1 VREKTSAH
9 VRSVIAEMHL
19 EGGKRAMQQLMSL
32 SLRPSAV
39 ITSNDLMAV
48 GALQAALHAGL
59 GVPTDVSIIGFD
71 DLPVA
76 SMVVPQLTSIQ
87 LPRREIAARAFS
99 SLLQATRDGIVAK
112 SEVVHPDLSYGIQ
125 PGQFAPSDQPTKK
138 SGQLVSRLLFQAC
151 G

>member
-1 VREKTSAH
+1 MAMKRFKLPVRKQW
-9 VRSVIAEMHL
+9 IATGDMRL

-32 SLRPSAV
+32 SPRPSAV

-71 DLPVA
+71 DLPIA

-112 SEVVHPDLSYGIQ
+112 SEVVHPRLIVRNSTG
-125 PGQFAPSDQPTKK
+125 PAPRP
-138 SGQLVSRLLFQAC
+138 
-151 G
+151 